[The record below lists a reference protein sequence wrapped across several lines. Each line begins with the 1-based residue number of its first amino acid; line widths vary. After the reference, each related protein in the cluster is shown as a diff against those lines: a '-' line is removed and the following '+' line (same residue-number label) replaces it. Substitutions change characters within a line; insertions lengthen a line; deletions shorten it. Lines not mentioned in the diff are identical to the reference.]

1 MVTVVDEDVDIRDAS
16 DVEWA
21 LTTRLNPTTG
31 VITVPEVFGHGL
43 NPTFPD
49 YFGAKIGFNATHPF
63 PKTYAY
69 ERVRL
74 KEFSIEGLD
83 IDVPEPV
90 VARPSAVDKWTAAER
105 AEHGTPARSTQKAG
119 GAIM

>member
-21 LTTRLNPTTG
+21 LTTRLDASTG
-31 VITVPEVFGHGL
+31 VITVPAVFGHGL

-49 YFGAKIGFNATHPF
+49 YYGTKIGFNATHPF
-63 PKTYAY
+63 PKTPNY

-74 KEFSIEGLD
+74 KEFSVDGLD
-83 IDVPEPV
+83 IHVPKPKPATSV
-90 VARPSAVDKWTAAER
+90 VDKWAAAER
-105 AEHGTPARSTQKAG
+105 AENTPAATEHK
-119 GAIM
+119 GANNGIM

>member
-1 MVTVVDEDVDIRDAS
+1 VDIRNAS

-21 LTTRLNPTTG
+21 LTTRLDPTTG
-31 VITVPEVFGHGL
+31 VITVPAVFGHGL

-63 PKTYAY
+63 PKTYSY

-74 KEFSIEGLD
+74 KEHSIDGLD

-90 VARPSAVDKWTAAER
+90 PATESVVDKWTAAER
-105 AEHGTPARSTQKAG
+105 AERGATTGRKSS

>member
-31 VITVPEVFGHGL
+31 VIIVPEVFGHGL
-43 NPTFPD
+43 NPTFPN

-63 PKTYAY
+63 PKTYSY

-74 KEFSIEGLD
+74 KEHSIDGLD

-90 VARPSAVDKWTAAER
+90 TATESLVDKWTAAER
-105 AEHGTPARSTQKAG
+105 GATTERKSS